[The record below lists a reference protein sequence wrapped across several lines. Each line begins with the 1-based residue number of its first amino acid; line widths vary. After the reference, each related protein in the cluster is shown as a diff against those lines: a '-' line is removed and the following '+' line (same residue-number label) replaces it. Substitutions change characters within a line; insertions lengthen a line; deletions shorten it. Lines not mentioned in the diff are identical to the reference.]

1 MTSIPKKN
9 LNKIS
14 LLFILIVLI
23 ITGYTLASDS
33 KTSQSVK
40 ITVPPIRAVYLDN
53 QDRIIGVFSN
63 VQVIDDGRLQVF
75 QNGLEIAVSEKTLE
89 HYRKMESTV
98 DWSGIG
104 WVYLQI
110 DPKAE
115 NKNQPPEIKQTKDER
130 PAISKSNENKEA

>member
-33 KTSQSVK
+33 KASRAVK
-40 ITVPPIRAVYLDN
+40 IAVPPMRAVYLDN

-75 QNGLEIAVSEKTLE
+75 QNGLEIAVSDKALE

-98 DWSGIG
+98 DWSRIG
-104 WVYLQI
+104 WVYLEI
-110 DPKAE
+110 DPKA
-115 NKNQPPEIKQTKDER
+115 
-130 PAISKSNENKEA
+130 